1 LRVAPEPAAFGVD
14 LQYPRRRPL
23 LKILFRSFQ
32 TFDAMEQ
39 GGILECTEPFHDFS
53 FISVA
58 PTLAASVAEPWGGSM
73 LNNINVMLRFDKP
86 LGWNNAVSLRAAQW
100 LSSI

>member
-1 LRVAPEPAAFGVD
+1 
-14 LQYPRRRPL
+14 
-23 LKILFRSFQ
+23 
-32 TFDAMEQ
+32 
-39 GGILECTEPFHDFS
+39 
-53 FISVA
+53 
-58 PTLAASVAEPWGGSM
+58 VAEPWGGSM